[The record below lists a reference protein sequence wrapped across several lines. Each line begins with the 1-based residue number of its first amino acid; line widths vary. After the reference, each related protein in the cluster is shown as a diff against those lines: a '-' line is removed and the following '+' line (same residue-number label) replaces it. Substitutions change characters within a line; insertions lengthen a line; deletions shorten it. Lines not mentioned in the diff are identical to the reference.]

1 MESDINNIFQEG
13 EKFMKDSIE
22 HLQHELRK
30 IRAGKAN
37 TSMLDGIIVEA
48 YGSPMPIKQV
58 ANIMTADS
66 RTIHIQPW
74 DKSML
79 YNVEQAIF
87 AANLGITPMNDG
99 EVIRIVIPP
108 LTQDRR
114 KDLVK
119 QAKKVGEETKVSLRR
134 ARHKMLDVIKKA
146 VKDGL
151 SEDIGKDRDAEV
163 EKMIKSYTGK
173 VDELISAKEKDIL
186 TV

>member
-1 MESDINNIFQEG
+1 MESEIINIFQEG
-13 EKFMKDSIE
+13 KKFMADAID
-22 HLQHELRK
+22 HLHNELRK

-37 TSMLDGIIVEA
+37 TAMFDGLFVEA

-58 ANIMTADS
+58 ANISTADS
-66 RTIHIQPW
+66 KTILIQPW

-79 YNVEQAIF
+79 SNVEQAIF

-99 EVIRIVIPP
+99 EVIRITIPP

-119 QAKKVGEETKVSLRR
+119 QAKKVGEEAKVSLRR

-163 EKMIKSYTGK
+163 EQMIKSFSTK
-173 VDELISAKEKDIL
+173 VDDLITAKEKDIL

>member
-1 MESDINNIFQEG
+1 MESEIINIFQEG
-13 EKFMKDSIE
+13 KKFMEDAID
-22 HLQHELRK
+22 HLHNELRK

-37 TSMLDGIIVEA
+37 TAMFDGLFVEA

-58 ANIMTADS
+58 ANIATADS
-66 RTIHIQPW
+66 RTILIQPW

-79 YNVEQAIF
+79 SNVEQAIF

-99 EVIRIVIPP
+99 EVIRITIPP

-119 QAKKVGEETKVSLRR
+119 QAKKVGEEAKVSLRR

-151 SEDIGKDRDAEV
+151 SEDIGKDRDSEV
-163 EKMIKSYTGK
+163 EQMIKSFSTK
-173 VDELISAKEKDIL
+173 VDDLITAKEKDIL